1 MEISAEE
8 RKRREIRRSHYENK
22 FKPQCNNQKFV
33 YLLYD
38 CCRNYPRLR
47 KEIVQRRAAMQ

>member
-22 FKPQCNNQKFV
+22 FKPQCNTNDFERKIICE
-33 YLLYD
+33 LE
-38 CCRNYPRLR
+38 RL
-47 KEIVQRRAAMQ
+47 AN